1 MKIGMISMQPHYNYG
16 GILQCWALQHTLQKL
31 GHKPDLIHIRAKSN
45 LSKNQKS
52 RIPLSSFKNFI
63 KRYLLGHKEINW
75 QLPWHPEYRFGHQY
89 YLDADFVDTNIK
101 HTANIYNDRQLYKA
115 LKHGDYDAF
124 VVGSDQVWREIYVP
138 NIFHNFLDFLDPDD
152 SRLRIS
158 YAASF
163 GTSDNYISK
172 ESLPRCIELLQKF
185 DAVSVR
191 EVQGVDIV
199 RKDFHRSQVEAV
211 LDPTLLVNRE
221 VYESLISP
229 KDRNPNN
236 KLLAYILDDNDEKKL
251 ILNDVS
257 AELGLNPN
265 TISADDIVNHKT
277 ISQWLAM
284 FADAEFVV
292 TDSFHGMVFSIIF
305 QKPFIVIPNLGRG
318 ADRFTSLLGQLN
330 LTGRMIIDLESFLTN
345 KETLLQMPGYASINE
360 TLTSLKER
368 SIRFLKESLDLSAHS
383 SS

>member
-1 MKIGMISMQPHYNYG
+1 MISMKPHYNYG
-16 GILQCWALQHTLQKL
+16 GILQCWALQHTLHKL
-31 GHKPDLIHIRAKSN
+31 GHQPELIHIRDKFN
-45 LSKNQKS
+45 LSKDEKF
-52 RIPLSSFKNFI
+52 RIPLSSIKNFI
-63 KRYLLGHKEINW
+63 KRYLFGHKEINW

-89 YLDADFVDTNIK
+89 YLDTDFVDTHIK
-101 HTANIYNDRQLYKA
+101 HTSNIYNDRQLYKV
-115 LKHGDYDAF
+115 LKHENYDAF

-138 NIFHNFLDFLDPDD
+138 NIFHNFLDFLAPEDHRP
-152 SRLRIS
+152 RIS

-163 GTSDNYISK
+163 GTSEDYISV

-185 DAVSVR
+185 DTVSVR

-199 RKDFHRSQVEAV
+199 RNTFHRQQVEAV

-221 VYESLISP
+221 VYESCISP

-236 KLLAYILDDNDEKKL
+236 KLLAYILDSNDEKEK
-251 ILNDVS
+251 ILGEVSVSLELEPIVVSSDDV
-257 AELGLNPN
+257 AN
-265 TISADDIVNHKT
+265 AKT

-318 ADRFTSLLGQLN
+318 VDRFTSLLGQLN
-330 LTGRMIIDLESFLTN
+330 LTGRMIGDLESFHTN
-345 KETLLQMPGYASINE
+345 KETLLHKPDYASINE

-368 SIRFLKESLDLSAHS
+368 SIRFLKESLDLSSHS
-383 SS
+383 SR

>member
-31 GHKPDLIHIRAKSN
+31 GHKPDLIQLRGKSN
-45 LSKNQKS
+45 LSKFQKS
-52 RIPLSSFKNFI
+52 RIPLNSFKNFI

-75 QLPWHPEYRFGHQY
+75 QLPWHPEYRFGNQY

-115 LKHGDYDAF
+115 LKHEDYDAF

-138 NIFHNFLDFLDPDD
+138 NIFHNFLDFLHPDD
-152 SRLRIS
+152 PRPRIS

-163 GTSDNYISK
+163 GTSENYISK
-172 ESLPRCIELLQKF
+172 ESLPRCIELLKLF

-211 LDPTLLVNRE
+211 LDPTLLGNRE

-236 KLLAYILDDNDEKKL
+236 KLLAYILDSIDEKEK
-251 ILNDVS
+251 ILGEVSVSLELEPIVVSSDDV
-257 AELGLNPN
+257 AN
-265 TISADDIVNHKT
+265 AKT

-284 FADAEFVV
+284 FTDAEFVV
-292 TDSFHGMVFSIIF
+292 TDSFHGMVFSIMF

-318 ADRFTSLLGQLN
+318 ADRFSSLLGQLN
-330 LTGRMIIDLESFLTN
+330 LTERMIGDLESFLTN
-345 KETLLQMPGYASINE
+345 KETLLQKPDYTSINE

-368 SIRFLKESLDLSAHS
+368 SIRFLKNSLDLSAHS

>member
-31 GHKPDLIHIRAKSN
+31 GHKPELIQLRAKSN

-52 RIPLSSFKNFI
+52 RIPLSSIKNFI

-89 YLDADFVDTNIK
+89 YLDVDFIDTNIK
-101 HTANIYNDRQLYKA
+101 HTTNIYNDCQLYKA
-115 LKHGDYDAF
+115 LKHGNYDAF

-138 NIFHNFLDFLDPDD
+138 NILHNFFDFLDSDD
-152 SRLRIS
+152 PRPRIS

-163 GTSDNYISK
+163 GTSDNYIS
-172 ESLPRCIELLQKF
+172 EEALPQCIELLQKF

-191 EVQGVDIV
+191 EVQGVDII
-199 RKDFHRSQVEAV
+199 RNNFHRQQVEAV
-211 LDPTLLVNRE
+211 LDPTLLVDKF
-221 VYESLISP
+221 VYESLISS
-229 KDRNPNN
+229 KDHNTDN
-236 KLLAYILDDNDEKKL
+236 KLLAYILDPSKEKSD
-251 ILNDVS
+251 ILNEVS
-257 AELGLNPN
+257 TSLGMSP
-265 TISADDIVNHKT
+265 TVISADDVDNQKT

-330 LTGRMIIDLESFLTN
+330 LTGRMIIDLASFITN
-345 KETLLQMPGYASINE
+345 KETLLQMPDYASINE
-360 TLTSLKER
+360 TLNSLKER
-368 SIRFLKESLDLSAHS
+368 SIRFLKDSLDLSAHPS
-383 SS
+383 R

>member
-1 MKIGMISMQPHYNYG
+1 MKPHYNYG
-16 GILQCWALQHTLQKL
+16 GILQCWALQRTLKSM
-31 GHKPDLIHIRAKSN
+31 GYIPELIHIRDKAIIDRKRK
-45 LSKNQKS
+45 LK
-52 RIPLSSFKNFI
+52 IPLSSIKNFI
-63 KRYLLGHKEINW
+63 KRYFLGQKDINW
-75 QLPWHPEYRFGHQY
+75 QFPWHPEYRFGHQY
-89 YLDADFVDTNIK
+89 YLDADFVDTNII

-115 LKHGDYDAF
+115 LKHGNYDAF

-152 SRLRIS
+152 PRPRIS

-163 GTSDNYISK
+163 GTSENYISK
-172 ESLPRCIELLQKF
+172 ESLPRCIELLKLF

-199 RKDFHRSQVEAV
+199 RNVFHRQQVEAV

-236 KLLAYILDDNDEKKL
+236 KLLAYILDSNDEKEK
-251 ILNDVS
+251 ILGEVSVSLELEPNVVSSDDV
-257 AELGLNPN
+257 AN
-265 TISADDIVNHKT
+265 AKT

-292 TDSFHGMVFSIIF
+292 TDSFHGMVFSIMF

-330 LTGRMIIDLESFLTN
+330 LTERMIEDLESFLTN
-345 KETLLQMPGYASINE
+345 KETLLQKPDYASINE

-368 SIRFLKESLDLSAHS
+368 SIRFLKESLDLSSHS
-383 SS
+383 SR